1 MENKKIIGV
10 FLIFLL
16 LGFACILTLERNS
29 FDKYL
34 QRLEDEGLSV
44 VNKKRT
50 IEVGENII
58 VTYKDYE
65 EPVNEESEFY
75 ITNEKRR
82 KKLSAYMKENNY
94 KLKSGTY
101 VIGDSQ
107 SFEEV
112 IKILKF
118 EKIK

>member
-1 MENKKIIGV
+1 
-10 FLIFLL
+10 
-16 LGFACILTLERNS
+16 
-29 FDKYL
+29 
-34 QRLEDEGLSV
+34 
-44 VNKKRT
+44 
-50 IEVGENII
+50 
-58 VTYKDYE
+58 
-65 EPVNEESEFY
+65 
-75 ITNEKRR
+75 
-82 KKLSAYMKENNY
+82 MKENNY